1 MPLIFSRFLTIDT
14 RKYYFWYMK
23 RIIVSVISDLV
34 TDQRVHKTASF
45 LHEEGADVLLV
56 GRRSS
61 GSLPVTRP
69 YKVSRLKLWFKKGPF
84 FFAEFNIRLFFFL
97 LFKKV
102 DVLVANDLDTLLA
115 NFLVAKIRKKELV
128 YDTHEY
134 YTGMPELVS
143 RPFVRKI
150 WEAVERL
157 LFPHLKYIYTVNDS
171 IASLYR
177 QKYGKHLAVVRNIP
191 QRIIKEN
198 WPERSELSLPE
209 DKRIVILQGAGINM
223 NRGAEEAIMAIKYLS
238 NDIILLII
246 GGGEVYAQ
254 LAEIVKKEHL
264 QDRVMFKP
272 RMPYNDLMSYT
283 RLSDIGL
290 SLDKD
295 TNINYR
301 YSLPN
306 KLFDYIQA
314 GVPILCS
321 NLVEVENIVN
331 TWQIGVVTHSHDPE
345 NIASEITDMLK
356 NKEQYHNWKMNL
368 ERAAKILHWENEKHN
383 LYEIYTPFIR

>member
-1 MPLIFSRFLTIDT
+1 
-14 RKYYFWYMK
+14 MK

-34 TDQRVHKTASF
+34 TDQRVHKTSAF

-56 GRRSS
+56 GRKLSN
-61 GSLPVTRP
+61 SLSVRRP
-69 YKVSRLKLWFKKGPF
+69 YKVSRLTLCFKKGPF

-115 NFLVAKIRKKELV
+115 NFLVAKIRRKELV

-134 YTGMPELVS
+134 YTGMPELEGRSV
-143 RPFVRKI
+143 VRKI
-150 WEAVERL
+150 WEAIERL
-157 LFPHLKYIYTVNDS
+157 VFPHLKYIYTVNES
-171 IASLYR
+171 IAGLYR
-177 QKYGKHLAVVRNIP
+177 QKYGKSLVVVRNIP
-191 QRIIKEN
+191 QRIVKGN
-198 WPERSELSLPE
+198 WPDRSELSLPE

-246 GGGEVYAQ
+246 GGGEVYTQ
-254 LAEIVKKEHL
+254 LVELVNKEHL
-264 QDRVMFKP
+264 QGRVMFKP
-272 RMPYNDLMSYT
+272 RMPYEELMSYT

-321 NLVEVENIVN
+321 NLVEVANIVN

-345 NIASEITDMLK
+345 NIASEITGMLK

-368 ERAAKILHWENEKHN
+368 EKAAKILHWENEKHN
-383 LYEIYTPFIR
+383 LYEIYRPFIR